1 MQIRATVAC
10 LLLFGC
16 PCFCATPGQSS
27 ASAAQGILL
36 GFSTGGP
43 IRDNHY
49 AAQQLSTAWI
59 VRDKGTARV
68 VILPLLVVPRANGFW
83 RVGIE
88 SVCEMYGDKNEFRSR
103 RNIVW
108 SARIDSTPHLTK
120 GPDCP
125 VKPEVQNQ
133 ANSNQAS
140 SNGSNSNDDE
150 TEATNGGEVDRYTD
164 CLYRTRTISFV
175 SPNYISETFEEANTE
190 DCEVRGGRQT
200 IWSRVLSIT
209 APEMS
214 EPTGGDKRD
223 PMVKTLSDFAEQD
236 SKRAAGAFNLV
247 FVKGKK
253 SLQEGGLNCPEA
265 DVDYEGWEIKRKDGA
280 WTPWISQEL
289 FLGFSECAVDD
300 QVPVRLPAS
309 LVGRNRVVPDFS
321 ELKKT
326 IPELTD
332 AFTSPGGDTTIAVA
346 GSRLLVFDVSAGKL
360 GAKLLDVDFPV
371 GATPVMDQWA
381 LGAHVEAWTQQVE
394 QWRIHPPPAAI
405 VTSTA
410 TQ

>member
-1 MQIRATVAC
+1 MQIRATLAC
-10 LLLFGC
+10 FLLLGCTCFG
-16 PCFCATPGQSS
+16 ATPGQSS
-27 ASAAQGILL
+27 ESAAEGVLL
-36 GFSTGGP
+36 GFSTAGP
-43 IRDNHY
+43 TTENHY

-59 VRDKGTARV
+59 VRDKGTARM
-68 VILPLLVVPRANGFW
+68 VIIPFLAVPRANGFW

-108 SARIDSTPHLTK
+108 SAPVDSVPHLSK

-125 VKPEVQNQ
+125 VKLEVQNQ
-133 ANSNQAS
+133 P
-140 SNGSNSNDDE
+140 NSNDDE
-150 TEATNGGEVDRYTD
+150 TETEATNGGAADRYTD

-190 DCEVRGGRQT
+190 DCEARGGRQT
-200 IWSRVLSIT
+200 IWSRVLDIT
-209 APEMS
+209 APDMT
-214 EPTGGDKRD
+214 EPANGDLRN

-236 SKRAAGAFNLV
+236 SKRAASAFNLV

-253 SLQEGGLNCPEA
+253 SLQEDGLNCPEA
-265 DVDYEGWEIKRKDGA
+265 NVDNEGWEIKRKDGT

-289 FLGFSECAVDD
+289 FLGFSECAVDGP
-300 QVPVRLPAS
+300 VPVRLPAS

-332 AFTSPGGDTTIAVA
+332 AFTSPVGDTTIAIG
-346 GSRLLVFDVSAGKL
+346 GSRLVVFDVSAGKL
-360 GAKLLDVDFPV
+360 GAKLLDVDFPI
-371 GATPVMDQWA
+371 GASPVMDQWA
-381 LGAHVEAWTQQVE
+381 LGAHVGTWTQQVE
-394 QWRIHPPPAAI
+394 QWRIHPPAAAI
-405 VTSTA
+405 ITSTP